1 MQKEVN
7 EKTIRLR
14 YIRVLE
20 KFITKAISLLKY
32 DNFDKDL
39 FKTATLKA
47 YTQLQKTKSCELYS
61 EYPLAIRNLAQHIMN
76 CIENHTNKIED
87 EDYFNKSENFEE
99 EKASILKQANLL
111 AKLKNNNRYKKDKHK
126 HKKFNDGY

>member
-20 KFITKAISLLKY
+20 KFVTKSISLLKY
-32 DNFDKDL
+32 DNFDKEL
-39 FKTATLKA
+39 FKKATIKA
-47 YTQLQKTKSCELYS
+47 FNELQKTKSCDLYS
-61 EYPLAIRNLAQHIMN
+61 EYPVAVRNLTLHIMQ
-76 CIENHTNKIED
+76 CIDNDSQED
-87 EDYFNKSENFEE
+87 EWETKPNNFEE

>member
-14 YIRVLE
+14 YIRLLE
-20 KFITKAISLLKY
+20 KFVTKTISLLKY
-32 DNFDKDL
+32 DNFDIEL
-39 FKTATLKA
+39 FKTAILKGFKE
-47 YTQLQKTKSCELYS
+47 LQKAKTCDLYS
-61 EYPLAIRNLAQHIMN
+61 EYPIALKNLVNHIMN
-76 CIENHTNKIED
+76 SIENHSKD
-87 EDYFNKSENFEE
+87 FENER
-99 EKASILKQANLL
+99 ASILKQSNLL

>member
-20 KFITKAISLLKY
+20 KFVTKSISLLKY
-32 DNFDKDL
+32 DNFDKEL
-39 FKTATLKA
+39 FKTATIKA
-47 YTQLQKTKSCELYS
+47 FNELQKTKSCDLYS
-61 EYPLAIRNLAQHIMN
+61 EYPLAVKNLTLHIMN
-76 CIENHTNKIED
+76 CIDNNSDDEEEQTQEN
-87 EDYFNKSENFEE
+87 NFED

>member
-20 KFITKAISLLKY
+20 KFVTKAISLLKY
-32 DNFDKDL
+32 DNFDKEL
-39 FKTATLKA
+39 FKKATIKA
-47 YTQLQKTKSCELYS
+47 FEELQKTKSCDLYS
-61 EYPLAIRNLAQHIMN
+61 EYPVAVRNLTLHIMQ
-76 CIENHTNKIED
+76 CIDNDSQED
-87 EDYFNKSENFEE
+87 QFETKPNNFEE
-99 EKASILKQANLL
+99 GKASILKQANLL

-126 HKKFNDGY
+126 NKKFNDGY

>member
-1 MQKEVN
+1 MIREVN

-20 KFITKAISLLKY
+20 KFNTKAISLLKY

-39 FKTATLKA
+39 FKKATIKA
-47 YTQLQKTKSCELYS
+47 YTELEKTKSVVLYN
-61 EYPLAIRNLAQHIMN
+61 EYPLAVKNLAQHIMD
-76 CIENHTNKIED
+76 CIDNHTNKEED
-87 EDYFNKSENFEE
+87 EFSNEIHDFEN

>member
-20 KFITKAISLLKY
+20 KFVTKSISLLKY
-32 DNFDKDL
+32 DNFDKEL
-39 FKTATLKA
+39 FKKATIKA
-47 YTQLQKTKSCELYS
+47 FNELQKTKSCDLYS
-61 EYPLAIRNLAQHIMN
+61 EYPVAVRNLTLHIMQ
-76 CIENHTNKIED
+76 CIDNDSQED
-87 EDYFNKSENFEE
+87 EWETKPNNFEE

-126 HKKFNDGY
+126 HKKFNDEY

>member
-1 MQKEVN
+1 MQKEIN

-20 KFITKAISLLKY
+20 KFVTKSISLLKY
-32 DNFDKDL
+32 DNFDKEL
-39 FKTATLKA
+39 FKKATIKA
-47 YTQLQKTKSCELYS
+47 FNELQKTKSCDLYS
-61 EYPLAIRNLAQHIMN
+61 EYPVAVRNLTLHIMQ
-76 CIENHTNKIED
+76 CIDNDSQED
-87 EDYFNKSENFEE
+87 EWETKPNNFEE

>member
-20 KFITKAISLLKY
+20 KFVTKSISLLKY
-32 DNFDKDL
+32 DNFDKEL
-39 FKTATLKA
+39 FKKATIK
-47 YTQLQKTKSCELYS
+47 TFNELQKTKSCDLYS
-61 EYPLAIRNLAQHIMN
+61 EYPVAVRNLTLHIMQ
-76 CIENHTNKIED
+76 CIDNDSQED
-87 EDYFNKSENFEE
+87 EWETKPNNFEE